1 MSDELQDAV
10 DEAMNIDLGEL
21 TPEQLGITNEPSSG
35 ITAFIIVKKPS
46 GDWYATADLKTNIMV
61 DRQATMDDMKHGCQD
76 VVDSM
81 FQTSIAYQVTE
92 MVTAALKAQNQDQPQ
107 PLRHP
112 VSQGILYLQIK
123 GCRMAFIEMTC
134 TCMASFQA
142 DVTESETLVLMWAQ
156 SFVSAHLQCGYMNK
170 VVSDKPDQEWA

>member
-92 MVTAALKAQNQDQPQ
+92 MVTAALKAQNQ
-107 PLRHP
+107 
-112 VSQGILYLQIK
+112 
-123 GCRMAFIEMTC
+123 E
-134 TCMASFQA
+134 
-142 DVTESETLVLMWAQ
+142 
-156 SFVSAHLQCGYMNK
+156 
-170 VVSDKPDQEWA
+170 